1 MITIVEG
8 DSLIQILVAW
18 VIILVFTLSFGLII
32 ETFIC
37 TEKEYSILML
47 ITLGLIG
54 CTVYTQIYS
63 LFLGVKSCNALAILV
78 GVIAVCVLWKRKS
91 IAGSLR
97 ILKSENEE
105 FYINDRK
112 KVLLCVFFWIVTAVI
127 ICIYS
132 SSQPEV
138 PDTYLYH
145 GQAVRWIEELGCVK
159 GSALINGRIGF
170 NNSCFALFALFGFRD
185 FFGYTVHAVN
195 GYILLIVMCYL
206 IKQAVFKTSIINVLL
221 VTAGWM
227 YIHLYRFWI
236 SSLTPDLFSNT
247 VAFIIVILWLEANK
261 DKTLATDKLAE
272 ISILTVFLVTIKL
285 SFAFM
290 CILMLLPITQ
300 YITHKKYRKIEYYF
314 IIGLVLSVP
323 FIIRN
328 YFISGWVLFP
338 ASGIDVFD
346 VVWKVPESELISQA
360 NAAYGW
366 ARMPNENYA
375 DYINVS
381 IIKWVPVW
389 WREVANAKTKLIVA
403 ANAIAIIYQFFLM
416 AVNYRNKRLNVN
428 DAMLVVAIVVNEI
441 YWFLTAPDIRFICI
455 LLFLL
460 PLLCIDQN
468 KSFREFVEN
477 ILEHKYV
484 GKYILVIL
492 FAMISLYELKNV
504 IQRVDF
510 GYDFQRAYKYYECDY
525 VSLEN
530 DTKIYYS
537 EDGMPGCDVFPGSV
551 GKVSNIG
558 CLGENIKN
566 GFYYK
571 TIK

>member
-145 GQAVRWIEELGCVK
+145 GQAVRWIEEFGSVK

-185 FFGYTVHAVN
+185 VFGYTVHAVN

-206 IKQAVFKTSIINVLL
+206 TKQAVFKTSIINVLL

-236 SSLTPDLFSNT
+236 SSLTPDLFSNAM
-247 VAFIIVILWLEANK
+247 AFIIVILWVEANK
-261 DKTLATDKLAE
+261 DKTPATDKLAE
-272 ISILTVFLVTIKL
+272 ISILTVFLTTIKL

-290 CILMLLPITQ
+290 CILMFLPIVQ
-300 YITHKKYRKIEYYF
+300 YVIQKEYRKIAYYF

-328 YFISGWVLFP
+328 YFISGWLLFP
-338 ASGIDVFD
+338 ISGIDVFD
-346 VVWKVPESELISQA
+346 VVWKVPKDELINQA

-375 DYINVS
+375 NYINVS

-389 WREVANAKTKLIVA
+389 WRVVANTKTKMFVL
-403 ANAIAIIYQFFLM
+403 ANAIAIFYQIFVM
-416 AVNYRNKRLNVN
+416 VVDYWNKKLNVN
-428 DAMLVVAIVVNEI
+428 NTMLVIAIVANEI

-455 LLFLL
+455 LLILL
-460 PLLCIDQN
+460 PLLSIAQNRLCI
-468 KSFREFVEN
+468 KIIEN
-477 ILEHKYV
+477 ILKYKYV
-484 GKYILVIL
+484 GKYILAIL
-492 FAMISLYELKNV
+492 FCMISLYELKSV
-504 IQRVDF
+504 IQKVDF
-510 GYDFQRAYKYYECDY
+510 AFDFQRAYKYYECDY

-530 DTKIYYS
+530 GTKVYYS
-537 EDGMPGCDVFPGSV
+537 EDGMPGCDVFPGTV
-551 GKVSNIG
+551 GKVGNIG
-558 CLGENIKN
+558 CLGENIKD

-571 TIK
+571 TIR